1 MPDVCL
7 PPCSQEDLVRIM
19 RKKGLMD
26 NLSEEER
33 NGIIDLI
40 LLTQRKPRI
49 VVAEEDL
56 HVAPPWPLGP
66 LLSCFFALRGG

>member
-1 MPDVCL
+1 M
-7 PPCSQEDLVRIM
+7 RIM
-19 RKKGLMD
+19 RRKGLLD

-40 LLTQRKPRI
+40 LLSQRKPRI
-49 VVAEEDL
+49 EVAEEDL